1 MDQNEIARRLER
13 VRDQIRDELKASPP
27 PRIGAATP
35 LPPAAEL
42 ADPDIRAPVSEP
54 SLTRSEHL
62 ESANDLAV
70 ITDSIDVRSSVP
82 LLGPLLTLLRR
93 CARPFVQPFLDPY
106 LARQEKFNTELVR
119 HLNQFGVAVEQ
130 RLAATQDL
138 LFEMAQDP
146 RQLEARLDAAL
157 ESYDE
162 ALRDR
167 HGVLFDV
174 LEEELWGLRG
184 ALDDLYGK
192 HAESMHFLEVRF
204 VERAQAID
212 ARFDEKDKVLEQL
225 QSRTS
230 NIAEAELLETRAQLA
245 RVLDELQVASES
257 DGRQRAAAAPAGA
270 PQQLD
275 GGLWRRLREWMGD
288 EDYRAFQLRFRG
300 DEAEITRRLR
310 AHVARF
316 DGVPGPVADLGC
328 GRGEFLELLETA
340 GNEAIGIEIN
350 AADVASCIE
359 RGLQAECADL
369 FDWLS
374 ARQESSL
381 GGIFLAQVI
390 EHIPPP
396 DWSRLTD
403 LAASRLAPGGR
414 LVVETIN
421 PESLFALVRAYVL
434 DPTHTRP
441 VHPQLLSFMAYRS
454 GLTDIDIVY
463 QAEVP
468 EVAQVARVQEAA
480 FVEHAPSLAVVRE
493 LNLRIDQVNEM
504 YAAPQEYALI
514 ASRVG
519 ATSEAS

>member
-13 VRDQIRDELKASPP
+13 VRDQIRDELRASSP
-27 PRIGAATP
+27 PRIAADTS
-35 LPPAAEL
+35 PAPSPEL
-42 ADPDIRAPVSEP
+42 AAPVKPQLPFES
-54 SLTRSEHL
+54 SGAHSEHL
-62 ESANDLAV
+62 TAANDLAV
-70 ITDSIDVRSSVP
+70 ITDPIDVGSSVSVI
-82 LLGPLLTLLRR
+82 GPLLTLLRR

-106 LARQEKFNTELVR
+106 LARQERFNAEIVR
-119 HLNQFGVAVEQ
+119 HLNQMGVAIEQ
-130 RLAATQDL
+130 QLVATRDALFDLAP
-138 LFEMAQDP
+138 DP

-157 ESYDE
+157 SNYDE

-167 HGVLFDV
+167 QGVLFDA
-174 LEEELWGLRG
+174 LEEELWALHG
-184 ALDDLYGK
+184 ALDDLCGK
-192 HAESMHFLEVRF
+192 HVERMHFLEVRF

-225 QSRTS
+225 QARTS
-230 NIAEAELLETRAQLA
+230 NIAEAELLETRAQLR
-245 RVLDELQVASES
+245 RVLDQVQAASPDSRRADSGTSAPERV
-257 DGRQRAAAAPAGA
+257 DGE
-270 PQQLD
+270 
-275 GGLWRRLREWMGD
+275 LWRRLRDWMGD

-300 DEAEITRRLR
+300 DEAEITRRMR

-316 DGVPGPVADLGC
+316 KNVPGPVADLGC
-328 GRGEFLELLETA
+328 GRGEFLELLEAT
-340 GNEAIGIEIN
+340 GTDAIGVEIN
-350 AADVASCIE
+350 AADVAACVE
-359 RGLQAECADL
+359 RGLRAECADL
-369 FDWLS
+369 FEWLV
-374 ARQESSL
+374 RQDEGSL

-396 DWSRLTD
+396 DWSTLTD

-441 VHPQLLSFMAYRS
+441 VHPQLLSFMAHRS
-454 GLTDIDIVY
+454 GLANVDVVY

-468 EVAQVARVQEAA
+468 EVAQVARVDEEP
-480 FVEHAPSLAVVRE
+480 FLEHASSLAVVQE

-514 ASRVG
+514 ASRVDG
-519 ATSEAS
+519 SGKAS

>member
-13 VRDQIRDELKASPP
+13 VRDQIRDELKAAPP
-27 PRIGAATP
+27 PRIADGMSP
-35 LPPAAEL
+35 VSRLEL
-42 ADPDIRAPVSEP
+42 AAPDIPPPVTEP
-54 SLTRSEHL
+54 RITHSDHL
-62 ESANDLAV
+62 IAANDLAV
-70 ITDSIDVRSSVP
+70 ITDPTELGSKVP
-82 LLGPLLTLLRR
+82 VIGPLLTLLRR
-93 CARPFVQPFLDPY
+93 LARPFVQPILDPY
-106 LARQEKFNTELVR
+106 LARQEKFNAEVVR
-119 HLNQFGVAVEQ
+119 HLNELGAAVEQ
-130 RLAATQDL
+130 RLVAIHDSLFDL
-138 LFEMAQDP
+138 ARDP
-146 RQLEARLDAAL
+146 RQLEARLEAAL
-157 ESYDE
+157 SNYDE

-167 HGVLFDV
+167 QGVLFDA

-184 ALDDLYGK
+184 ALDDLYDK
-192 HAESMHFLEVRF
+192 HAERMHFLEVRF

-230 NIAEAELLETRAQLA
+230 NIAEAELLETRTQLA
-245 RVLDELQVASES
+245 RVLDQVQAASKSES
-257 DGRQRAAAAPAGA
+257 QPAGGGA
-270 PQQLD
+270 AQHLD
-275 GGLWRRLREWMGD
+275 GELWRRLREWMRD

-300 DEAEITRRLR
+300 DEAEITRRMS
-310 AHVARF
+310 AHVGRF
-316 DGVPGPVADLGC
+316 EGVPGPVADLGC
-328 GRGEFLELLETA
+328 GRGEFLELLEAA
-340 GNEAIGIEIN
+340 GTEAIGVELN
-350 AADVASCIE
+350 AADVESCAE

-369 FDWLS
+369 FDWLA
-374 ARQESSL
+374 ARPERSL

-441 VHPQLLSFMAYRS
+441 VHPQLLSFMAHRS

-468 EVAQVARVQEAA
+468 EVAQVARVEETP
-480 FVEHAPSLAVVRE
+480 FVEHASSLAVVRE

-514 ASRVG
+514 ASRVD
-519 ATSEAS
+519 ATGQTS

>member
-1 MDQNEIARRLER
+1 MDENEIARRLER
-13 VRDQIRDELKASPP
+13 VREQIRDELKASPP
-27 PRIGAATP
+27 PRIGSGTP
-35 LPPAAEL
+35 DPPRAEL
-42 ADPDIRAPVSEP
+42 ASPEIPAPVSEP

-62 ESANDLAV
+62 RAANDLAV
-70 ITDSIDVRSSVP
+70 ITDPIDVGSSVP
-82 LLGPLLTLLRR
+82 VLGPLLTLIRR
-93 CARPFVQPFLDPY
+93 LARPFVQPFLDPY
-106 LARQEKFNTELVR
+106 LARQEKFNTEVVR
-119 HLNQFGVAVEQ
+119 HLNQLGLATEQ
-130 RLAATQDL
+130 RLAAVHDS
-138 LFEMAQDP
+138 LFDMAPDP
-146 RQLEARLDAAL
+146 HQLEARLDAAL
-157 ESYDE
+157 ANYDE

-192 HAESMHFLEVRF
+192 HAERMHFLEVRF

-245 RVLDELQVASES
+245 RVLSEVQVASDLDS
-257 DGRQRAAAAPAGA
+257 RRSAADAPASA
-270 PQQLD
+270 PEQLD
-275 GGLWRRLREWMGD
+275 GELWRRLRDWMSD

-300 DEAEITRRLR
+300 DEAEITRRLQ

-316 DGVPGPVADLGC
+316 EGVPGPVADLGC

-350 AADVASCIE
+350 AADVESCTE
-359 RGLQAECADL
+359 RGFQAECADL
-369 FDWLS
+369 FDWLA
-374 ARQESSL
+374 ARPEGSL

-414 LVVETIN
+414 LLIETIN

-441 VHPQLLSFMAYRS
+441 VHPQLLSFMAHRS

-463 QAEVP
+463 QADVP
-468 EVAQVARVQEAA
+468 EVAQVARVQEEP
-480 FVEHAPSLAVVRE
+480 FVEHAPSLAIVRE

-519 ATSEAS
+519 ATGKAS